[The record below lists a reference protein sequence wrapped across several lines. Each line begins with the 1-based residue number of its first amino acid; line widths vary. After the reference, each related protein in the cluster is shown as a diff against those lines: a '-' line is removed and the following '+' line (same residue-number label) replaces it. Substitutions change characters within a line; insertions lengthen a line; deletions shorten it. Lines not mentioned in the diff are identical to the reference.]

1 MKTILHALTGLTLSA
16 AVANAA
22 IDSFTAA
29 NGTTGPNIPP
39 TLNSSYGTVDVAL
52 NLGGASLTY
61 DGISFTGNTVT
72 SASNTVLW
80 ATVGGIS
87 VGATTDVGATWNTAT
102 GIVSG
107 SSTYNST
114 FGTEAWSDKS
124 GGGSFQTIN
133 ISGLDA
139 GKSYQI
145 QLMHGEDRSI
155 GNGFS
160 YIGQLTATDSAL
172 NTANTTLQFG
182 DENDADT
189 YVFGVV
195 TLEVS
200 GVTGVDI
207 NYPFRDALFPDA
219 GVSDRDP
226 SLAGIVIS
234 SVAGSAPVVTGRSP
248 ADNATNV
255 AIDTNLVMTF
265 SETVQKSTGK
275 IYVRTGGSAV
285 QTIDVTT
292 AAVTLSTTTF
302 TNDTV
307 TVDISDLANATDY
320 AIRIDAGAFED
331 TLGADFAGIGDD
343 TTWNFSTGTPLS
355 GSILSF
361 TAVNGTTGPNTP
373 PTLDNTYG
381 TLEMAINLGN
391 GSGGTIDLD
400 GITFTNNNV
409 TSATNTVTWAT
420 VGGISV
426 GATTDV
432 GATWSVAT
440 NIVSGSPGPS
450 SLYNNTFGTEAWS
463 NKSGGGVFQTINISG
478 LDAGKS
484 YQIQLMHGED
494 RSIGNGFDY
503 AGTLVATDDNSNTAD
518 VFFRF
523 GDENDQNTYVFG
535 VVTLVVSGTTSVDI
549 HYPDRSVA
557 ASGDR
562 DPSLAGIVIH
572 SVTAS
577 TPPFETWAGGT
588 WSGTLSNTDPTLDF
602 DNGGLDTGIEW
613 VVGGDPTLGSDDAGN
628 APTLDNS
635 DPSDFKFVFKRRDDA
650 AADTNTVIAVQY
662 GTDLSG
668 WATAT
673 DGVDGVSIDDSVDLG
688 GGFHEVTVS
697 IPRTLAPGG
706 KLFARL
712 SVKVTP

>member
-1 MKTILHALTGLTLSA
+1 
-16 AVANAA
+16 
-22 IDSFTAA
+22 
-29 NGTTGPNIPP
+29 
-39 TLNSSYGTVDVAL
+39 
-52 NLGGASLTY
+52 
-61 DGISFTGNTVT
+61 
-72 SASNTVLW
+72 
-80 ATVGGIS
+80 
-87 VGATTDVGATWNTAT
+87 
-102 GIVSG
+102 
-107 SSTYNST
+107 
-114 FGTEAWSDKS
+114 
-124 GGGSFQTIN
+124 
-133 ISGLDA
+133 
-139 GKSYQI
+139 
-145 QLMHGEDRSI
+145 
-155 GNGFS
+155 
-160 YIGQLTATDSAL
+160 
-172 NTANTTLQFG
+172 
-182 DENDADT
+182 
-189 YVFGVV
+189 
-195 TLEVS
+195 
-200 GVTGVDI
+200 
-207 NYPFRDALFPDA
+207 
-219 GVSDRDP
+219 
-226 SLAGIVIS
+226 
-234 SVAGSAPVVTGRSP
+234 
-248 ADNATNV
+248 
-255 AIDTNLVMTF
+255 
-265 SETVQKSTGK
+265 
-275 IYVRTGGSAV
+275 
-285 QTIDVTT
+285 
-292 AAVTLSTTTF
+292 
-302 TNDTV
+302 
-307 TVDISDLANATDY
+307 
-320 AIRIDAGAFED
+320 
-331 TLGADFAGIGDD
+331 
-343 TTWNFSTGTPLS
+343 
-355 GSILSF
+355 
-361 TAVNGTTGPNTP
+361 VNGTTGPNTP